1 MPKLAT
7 SWLHG
12 PTKDMVKTG
21 IDFGKLVASL
31 LQNRRCMHAKRHFEF
46 ASCKMTAA
54 ETKAYQRLQQHC
66 TKLQNYSTLTGWTVQ
81 TGKQGLHNLHTT
93 SGLRFHALGTAA
105 VAVHAFCQFASAPAA
120 ESDSDDD
127 ADEKEEIIS
136 IATGL
141 DGIVCQLHKQMATL
155 QTYRRV
161 AEDDAAEVSLPLQP
175 KIENMYDACPYV
187 HVNRDSL
194 NLTQQDT
201 LLQRST
207 KLRCQL
213 LLATC
218 AVFIQKLLHRSS
230 YTSGYRQ
237 HCMYTL
243 LQELRRTGPD
253 NPALSMLVEPLLPR
267 PWRKELDRQKLLMG
281 DEDTDL
287 YSAAIAQEDVQH
299 APTEEGEDVED
310 GWVVADTPSLIKLTG
325 RMHIILEALDLVPV
339 CKRQQVKQAVADAV
353 EKGLD
358 AMLLCWQ
365 QLDSKYSQHK
375 HHQTWLHA
383 LKQALSTDQQD
394 QVVVASKQKR
404 RGSSS

>member
-12 PTKDMVKTG
+12 PTKDVVKTG

-31 LQNRRCMHAKRHFEF
+31 LQHRRCMHAKRHF

-81 TGKQGLHNLHTT
+81 TGKQGLHYLHTT

-253 NPALSMLVEPLLPR
+253 NPALSMLVEPLLSR

-339 CKRQQVKQAVADAV
+339 CKRQQVEQAVADAV
-353 EKGLD
+353 EKGRD

-375 HHQTWLHA
+375 HGCMH
-383 LKQALSTDQQD
+383 
-394 QVVVASKQKR
+394 
-404 RGSSS
+404 

>member
-1 MPKLAT
+1 
-7 SWLHG
+7 
-12 PTKDMVKTG
+12 
-21 IDFGKLVASL
+21 
-31 LQNRRCMHAKRHFEF
+31 MHAKRHFAF
-46 ASCKMTAA
+46 ARCTMTTT
-54 ETKAYQRLQQHC
+54 EREAYQQLQQHC
-66 TKLQNYSTLTGWTVQ
+66 TKLHNYSTLTGWTVQ
-81 TGKQGLHNLHTT
+81 TGKQGLHYLHTT
-93 SGLRFHALGTAA
+93 SGLRFHGTAA
-105 VAVHAFCQFASAPAA
+105 VAVHAFRQFASTPAA
-120 ESDSDDD
+120 ENDSDDD
-127 ADEKEEIIS
+127 TDEKEEIIS

-155 QTYRRV
+155 QTYKRV
-161 AEDDAAEVSLPLQP
+161 AEDDAAEVSLALQP

-187 HVNRDSL
+187 HINRESL

-243 LQELRRTGPD
+243 LQELRRTGPA

-267 PWRKELDRQKLLMG
+267 AWRKELDRQKLLIG

-287 YSAAIAQEDVQH
+287 YSAAIAQEDIQQ
-299 APTEEGEDVED
+299 APAEEGEDVED
-310 GWVVADTPSLIKLTG
+310 GWVVVETPSLVKLTG
-325 RMHIILEALDLVPV
+325 RMHMILEALDLVPV
-339 CKRQQVKQAVADAV
+339 YKRQQVEEAVADAV

-365 QLDSKYSQHK
+365 QLESKYSQHK
-375 HHQTWLHA
+375 HHQSWLHA
-383 LKQALSTDQQD
+383 LKQALSADKQD
-394 QVVVASKQKR
+394 QLVIASKQADKEGDQLLTTGQSSQ
-404 RGSSS
+404 RGQTAD

>member
-1 MPKLAT
+1 
-7 SWLHG
+7 
-12 PTKDMVKTG
+12 
-21 IDFGKLVASL
+21 
-31 LQNRRCMHAKRHFEF
+31 MHAKRHFEF
-46 ASCKMTAA
+46 ASCKMTTN
-54 ETKAYQRLQQHC
+54 ETEAYQQLQQHC
-66 TKLQNYSTLTGWTVQ
+66 KKLHNYSTLTGWTVQ
-81 TGKQGLHNLHTT
+81 TGKQGLHYLHTT
-93 SGLRFHALGTAA
+93 SGLRFHGTAA
-105 VAVHAFCQFASAPAA
+105 VAVHAFRQFASTPAA
-120 ESDSDDD
+120 ENDSDDE

-155 QTYRRV
+155 QTYKKV
-161 AEDDAAEVSLPLQP
+161 AENDAAEVSLPLQP

-187 HVNRDSL
+187 HINRESL
-194 NLTQQDT
+194 KLTQQDT

-287 YSAAIAQEDVQH
+287 YSAAIAQEDIQQ
-299 APTEEGEDVED
+299 APAEEGEDVED
-310 GWVVADTPSLIKLTG
+310 GWVVVDTPSLVKLTG
-325 RMHIILEALDLVPV
+325 RMHMILEALDLVPV
-339 CKRQQVKQAVADAV
+339 YKRQQVEEAVADAV

-365 QLDSKYSQHK
+365 RLECKYSQHK

-383 LKQALSTDQQD
+383 LKQALSADKQD
-394 QVVVASKQKR
+394 QVVVASKQAEKEGDQLLTTR
-404 RGSSS
+404 QSSQRGQSAD

>member
-1 MPKLAT
+1 
-7 SWLHG
+7 
-12 PTKDMVKTG
+12 
-21 IDFGKLVASL
+21 
-31 LQNRRCMHAKRHFEF
+31 MHAKRHFAF
-46 ASCKMTAA
+46 ARCTMTT
-54 ETKAYQRLQQHC
+54 TKREAYQQLQQHC
-66 TKLQNYSTLTGWTVQ
+66 TKLHNYSTLTGWTVQ
-81 TGKQGLHNLHTT
+81 TGKQGLHYLHTT

-105 VAVHAFCQFASAPAA
+105 VAVHAFRQFASTPAA
-120 ESDSDDD
+120 ENDSDDD
-127 ADEKEEIIS
+127 TDEKEEIIS

-155 QTYRRV
+155 QTYKRV
-161 AEDDAAEVSLPLQP
+161 AEDDAAEVSLALQP

-187 HVNRDSL
+187 HINRESL

-243 LQELRRTGPD
+243 LQELRRTGPA

-267 PWRKELDRQKLLMG
+267 AWRKELDRQKLLIG

-287 YSAAIAQEDVQH
+287 YSAAIAQEDIQQ
-299 APTEEGEDVED
+299 APAEEGEDVED
-310 GWVVADTPSLIKLTG
+310 GWVVVETPSLVKLTG
-325 RMHIILEALDLVPV
+325 RMHMILEALDLVPV
-339 CKRQQVKQAVADAV
+339 YKRQQVEEAVADAV

-365 QLDSKYSQHK
+365 QLESKYSQHK
-375 HHQTWLHA
+375 HHQSWLHA
-383 LKQALSTDQQD
+383 LKQALSADKQD
-394 QVVVASKQKR
+394 QLVIASKQADKEGDQLLTTGQSSQ
-404 RGSSS
+404 RGQTAD